1 MSYATGYSYLFVR
14 CKNAKQC
21 EYLIEQFESEN
32 QNSNWFDLYQ
42 NDHSPLKIFFSLRN
56 CDIPS
61 DFDEIVKE
69 VDQWLK
75 HNFKISLEGYWW
87 YEVAGEQFRS
97 EIHSGKITE
106 ASLNWLE
113 TFSVEQ
119 INKIRQYAENSFPQT
134 TPKKNAQLTLLIKHY
149 HTKTTAG
156 KLRSDLFK
164 RAGYPAQFFLFSCF
178 VPA

>member
-1 MSYATGYSYLFVR
+1 MSYATSYSYLFVR

-21 EYLIEQFESEN
+21 EYLIEQFDSEN

-42 NDHSPLKIFFSLRN
+42 NDHSPLKIFFSLRD

-113 TFSVEQ
+113 TFTVEQ
-119 INKIRQYAENSFPQT
+119 IKKFGNMQKITSLKQHTQRMHNRINIVNKALPHQNNCR
-134 TPKKNAQLTLLIKHY
+134 
-149 HTKTTAG
+149 
-156 KLRSDLFK
+156 
-164 RAGYPAQFFLFSCF
+164 
-178 VPA
+178 

>member
-21 EYLIEQFESEN
+21 EYLIEQFDSEN
-32 QNSNWFDLYQ
+32 QNCNWFDLYQ
-42 NDHSPLKIFFSLRN
+42 NDHSPLKIFFSLRD

-106 ASLNWLE
+106 ACLNWLE
-113 TFSVEQ
+113 TFTVEQ
-119 INKIRQYAENSFPQT
+119 IKKIRQYAENNFSQT
-134 TPKKNAQLTLLIKHY
+134 THPKNA
-149 HTKTTAG
+149 
-156 KLRSDLFK
+156 
-164 RAGYPAQFFLFSCF
+164 
-178 VPA
+178 